1 MSFNFDE
8 IIPRNG
14 TRSVKFDLR
23 KAKFGRADLLPMWV
37 ADMDFRTPRFIT
49 DAVKKRAAHEIY
61 GYTYRPKEY
70 NESIVHWIKEQHSWN
85 IEKEWIIF
93 CPGVV
98 PALNL
103 AIMAYTNPGDNVIV
117 QPPVYFPF
125 FSAVKNN
132 NRKLVNNQLLYKD
145 GKYSIDFKNLEK
157 EAANG
162 AKLILLSNPHNPVG
176 RVWTEDE
183 LEKLAGICINHDILI
198 ISDEIHSD
206 LILPGNKHIP
216 TAGISETI
224 ANQVVTCMAPSK
236 SFNIAG
242 LATSSVIISNPVI
255 RGKFNILME
264 RLHIGGGNIFGMEAS
279 IAAYSNGKEWIDK
292 MLEYVNDNMV
302 LVYNYCRERIPLIK
316 PVKAEATYLM
326 WLDCID
332 LEMDDV
338 SLHKF
343 MIEKAGLGFNDGP
356 TFGIGGNGFQRIN
369 VACPRSVVQE
379 ALERLEKAMK
389 IIKP

>member
-1 MSFNFDE
+1 MSYNFDE

-14 TRSVKFDLR
+14 TRSVKFGLR
-23 KAKFGRADLLPMWV
+23 KEKFGRTDLLPMWV
-37 ADMDFRTPRFIT
+37 ADMDFRTPGFIT

-70 NESIVHWIKEQHSWN
+70 YESIIHWIKNLHSWD
-85 IEKEWIIF
+85 IENEWIAF

-103 AIMAYTNPGDNVIV
+103 SIMTYTNPGDKVIV

-125 FSAVKNN
+125 FSVVKNN
-132 NRKLVNNQLLYKD
+132 NRKLVNNQLLYKN
-145 GKYSIDFKNLEK
+145 GKYTIDFRNLEK
-157 EAANG
+157 EAIAG

-176 RVWTEDE
+176 KAWTEEE
-183 LEKLAGICINHDILI
+183 LEKLARICINHNILI

-224 ANQVVTCMAPSK
+224 ANHVVTCMAPSK

-242 LATSSVIISNPVI
+242 LATSSVIIPNPAI
-255 RGKFNILME
+255 REKFNKTME

-279 IAAYSNGKEWIDK
+279 SAAYSNGVEWIDK
-292 MLEYVNDNMV
+292 MLEYVNNNMN
-302 LVYNYCRERIPLIK
+302 LVYDYCLAKIPLIK
-316 PVKAEATYLM
+316 PVKAEATYLV
-326 WLDCID
+326 WLDCSN
-332 LEMDDV
+332 LRMDDI
-338 SLHKF
+338 SLRKF
-343 MIEKAGLGFNDGP
+343 MIEKARLGLNDGP
-356 TFGIGGNGFQRIN
+356 AFGPGGNGFQRMN
-369 VACPRSVVQE
+369 VACPRSVVHE
-379 ALERLEKAMK
+379 ALKRLEKAVK
-389 IIKP
+389 ILKS

>member
-1 MSFNFDE
+1 MSYNFDE

-14 TRSVKFDLR
+14 TRSVKFGLR
-23 KAKFGRADLLPMWV
+23 KEKFGRTDLLPMWV
-37 ADMDFRTPRFIT
+37 ADMDFRTPGFIT

-70 NESIVHWIKEQHSWN
+70 YESIIHWIKNLHSWD
-85 IEKEWIIF
+85 IENEWIIF

-103 AIMAYTNPGDNVIV
+103 SIMTYTNPGDKVIV

-125 FSAVKNN
+125 FSVVKNN
-132 NRKLVNNQLLYKD
+132 NRKLVNNQLLYKN
-145 GKYSIDFKNLEK
+145 GKYTIDFRNLEK
-157 EAANG
+157 EAIAG

-176 RVWTEDE
+176 KAWTEEE
-183 LEKLAGICINHDILI
+183 LEKLAQICINHNILI

-224 ANQVVTCMAPSK
+224 ANHVVTCMAPSK

-242 LATSSVIISNPVI
+242 LATSSVIIPNPAI
-255 RGKFNILME
+255 REKFNKMME

-279 IAAYSNGKEWIDK
+279 IAAYSNGVEWIDK
-292 MLEYVNDNMV
+292 MLEYVNNNMN
-302 LVYNYCRERIPLIK
+302 LVYDYCRAKIPLIK
-316 PVKAEATYLM
+316 PVKAEATYLV
-326 WLDCID
+326 WLDCSN
-332 LEMDDV
+332 LGMDDI
-338 SLHKF
+338 SLRKF
-343 MIEKAGLGFNDGP
+343 MIEKARLGLNDGP
-356 TFGIGGNGFQRIN
+356 AFGPGGNGFQRMN
-369 VACPRSVVQE
+369 MACPRSVVHE
-379 ALERLEKAMK
+379 ALERLEKAVK
-389 IIKP
+389 ILKS

>member
-1 MSFNFDE
+1 MSYNFDE

-14 TRSVKFDLR
+14 TRSVKFGLR
-23 KAKFGRADLLPMWV
+23 KEKFGRTDLLPMWV
-37 ADMDFRTPRFIT
+37 ADMDFQTPGFIT

-61 GYTYRPKEY
+61 GYTYRPNEY
-70 NESIVHWIKEQHSWN
+70 YESIVQWMKKQHSWD
-85 IEKEWIIF
+85 IEKEWITF

-103 AIMAYTNPGDNVIV
+103 AIMAYTNPGDKVIV

-132 NRKLVNNQLLYKD
+132 NRKLVNNQLLYNN
-145 GKYSIDFKNLEK
+145 GKYTIDYKNLEK

-176 RVWTEDE
+176 RAWTKKE
-183 LEKLAGICINHDILI
+183 LDKLAKICINNDIQI

-206 LILPGNKHIP
+206 LILPGKKHIP
-216 TAGISETI
+216 TAKISGTI
-224 ANQVVTCMAPSK
+224 ANHVVTCMAPSK

-242 LATSSVIISNPVI
+242 LATSSIIISNPSI
-255 RGKFNILME
+255 REKFNKMME

-292 MLEYVNDNMV
+292 MLEYVNDNMT
-302 LVYNYCRERIPLIK
+302 LVYNYCREKIPRIK
-316 PVKAEATYLM
+316 PVKAEATYLL
-326 WLDCID
+326 WLDCKNLGI
-332 LEMDDV
+332 DDV
-338 SLHKF
+338 SLRKF
-343 MIEKAGLGFNDGP
+343 MIEKAGLGLNNGP
-356 TFGIGGNGFQRIN
+356 TFGPGGSGFQRMN
-369 VACPRSVVQE
+369 LACPRSVVQK
-379 ALERLEKAMK
+379 ALERMEKAMK
-389 IIKP
+389 IIK

>member
-1 MSFNFDE
+1 MSYNFDE

-14 TRSVKFDLR
+14 TRSVKFGLR
-23 KAKFGRADLLPMWV
+23 KEKFGRTDLLPMWV
-37 ADMDFRTPRFIT
+37 ADMDFRTPGFIT

-70 NESIVHWIKEQHSWN
+70 YESIIHWIKNLHSWD
-85 IEKEWIIF
+85 IENEWIIF

-103 AIMAYTNPGDNVIV
+103 SIMTYTNPGDKVIV

-125 FSAVKNN
+125 FSVVKNN
-132 NRKLVNNQLLYKD
+132 NRKLVNNQLLYKN
-145 GKYSIDFKNLEK
+145 GKYTIDFKNLEK
-157 EAANG
+157 EAIAG

-176 RVWTEDE
+176 KAWTEEE
-183 LEKLAGICINHDILI
+183 LEKLAQICINHNILI

-224 ANQVVTCMAPSK
+224 ANHVVTCMAPSK

-242 LATSSVIISNPVI
+242 LATSSVIIPNPAI
-255 RGKFNILME
+255 REKFNKMME

-279 IAAYSNGKEWIDK
+279 IAAYSNGVEWIDK
-292 MLEYVNDNMV
+292 MLEYVNNNMN
-302 LVYNYCRERIPLIK
+302 LVYDYCRAKIPLIK
-316 PVKAEATYLM
+316 PVKAEATYLV
-326 WLDCID
+326 WLDCSN
-332 LEMDDV
+332 LGMDDI
-338 SLHKF
+338 SLRKF
-343 MIEKAGLGFNDGP
+343 MIEKARLGLNDGP
-356 TFGIGGNGFQRIN
+356 AFGPGGNGFQRMN
-369 VACPRSVVQE
+369 MACPRSVVHE
-379 ALERLEKAMK
+379 ALERLEKAVK
-389 IIKP
+389 ILKS

>member
-1 MSFNFDE
+1 MSYNFDE

-14 TRSVKFDLR
+14 TRSVKFGLR
-23 KAKFGRADLLPMWV
+23 KEKFGRTDLLPMWV
-37 ADMDFRTPRFIT
+37 ADMDFRTPGFIT
-49 DAVKKRAAHEIY
+49 DAVKKRATHEIY
-61 GYTYRPKEY
+61 GYTYRPREY
-70 NESIVHWIKEQHSWN
+70 YDTIVHWMKKQHSWN
-85 IEKEWIIF
+85 IKKEWITF

-103 AIMAYTNPGDNVIV
+103 AIMAYTSPGDKVIV

-132 NRKLVNNQLLYKD
+132 NRKLVYNQLLFKN
-145 GKYSIDFKNLEK
+145 GNYSIDFKNLEK
-157 EAANG
+157 EAATG
-162 AKLILLSNPHNPVG
+162 AKLILLSSPHNPVG
-176 RVWTEDE
+176 RAWTKKE
-183 LEKLAGICINHDILI
+183 LEKLAGICINNNILI

-206 LILPGNKHIP
+206 LILPGNKHFP

-224 ANQVVTCMAPSK
+224 ANHVVTCMAPSK

-255 RGKFNILME
+255 REKFNKMME

-279 IAAYSNGKEWIDK
+279 IAAYSNGEEWIDK
-292 MLEYVNDNMV
+292 MLEYVNDNMS
-302 LVYNYCRERIPLIK
+302 LVYNYCSERIPRIK
-316 PVKAEATYLM
+316 PVKAEATYLL
-326 WLDCID
+326 WLDCSD
-332 LEMDDV
+332 LGMDDV
-338 SLHKF
+338 SLRKF
-343 MIEKAGLGFNDGP
+343 MIEKAGLGLNDGP
-356 TFGIGGNGFQRIN
+356 SFGPGGNGFQRMN
-369 VACPRSVVQE
+369 VACPRSVVRE

>member
-1 MSFNFDE
+1 MSYNFDE

-14 TRSVKFDLR
+14 TRSVKFGLR

-103 AIMAYTNPGDNVIV
+103 AIMAYTNPGDKVIV

-145 GKYSIDFKNLEK
+145 GKYTIDFKNLEK

-176 RVWTEDE
+176 RVWTEKE

-255 RGKFNILME
+255 REKFNMMME

-302 LVYNYCRERIPLIK
+302 LVYNYCQERIPLIK

-389 IIKP
+389 IIKS

>member
-103 AIMAYTNPGDNVIV
+103 AIMAYTNPGDKVIV

-176 RVWTEDE
+176 RVWTEEE

-236 SFNIAG
+236 TFNIAG

-292 MLEYVNDNMV
+292 MLEYVNDNMA

-379 ALERLEKAMK
+379 ALERLEKAIK